1 MINPMINLKKFLNS
15 FLCSSNVKLPLSNS
29 HYITGK
35 NIYLFSNL
43 ASVENTLSCFT
54 NNISYYLN
62 SFKKKYK

>member
-1 MINPMINLKKFLNS
+1 MINPMINPKKFLNY

>member
-1 MINPMINLKKFLNS
+1 MLNPKKFLNS

-62 SFKKKYK
+62 SFKKKYKW